1 MIKVNV
7 RTYGIVNK
15 EAGWDSKEV
24 KLEQARVTA
33 EDILRSVALQY
44 GGALFDLVADE
55 RGVKEDYTVLLN
67 DSTLRSAEDLKR
79 EIKDEDQI
87 MALGIIEAIGGG

>member
-24 KLEQARVTA
+24 KLEQAIVTV
-33 EDILRSVALQY
+33 EDILRSVSLQY

-55 RGVKEDYTVLLN
+55 QGVKEDFTVLLN
-67 DSTLRSAEDLKR
+67 DSTLRSTEDLKR

-87 MALGIIEAIGGG
+87 TALGILEAIGGG